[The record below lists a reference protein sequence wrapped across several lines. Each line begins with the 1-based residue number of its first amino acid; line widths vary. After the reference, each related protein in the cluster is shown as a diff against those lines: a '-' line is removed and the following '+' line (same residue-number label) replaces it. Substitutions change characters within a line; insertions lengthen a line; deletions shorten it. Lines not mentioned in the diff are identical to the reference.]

1 VTGKATALQG
11 GLAALG
17 LITAHLT
24 WQREPERAPGEV
36 TVIDAG
42 KNELGKVHFED
53 ETSSIDLQR
62 KSEGGETAVW
72 LHLVEKPKTPPPPK
86 NAKKDAKA
94 DATNTSEPPEPSE
107 PPPPP
112 TPPANPPRDL
122 RGSDVAT
129 KLLDQLAPLRSP
141 RAFGILDPAKLKE
154 LGLEGS
160 KRKLTITAK
169 GDTREYTIGQP
180 QGNGILE
187 AFMRDDR
194 DGRVYLM
201 PHGVLGDLMASTRLV
216 DKKLHGFEPT
226 EFDRMVLTIGGKS
239 RELVQ
244 THRESIQAAQLAAPK
259 TPDKPDQMAKNW
271 HDLLWRSFAMDVL
284 GQGEVPKEGAPT
296 PVGKVEYFDGKK
308 SLGYIEL
315 AKAPE
320 TSVQQTD
327 PAGNRTTLYARTER
341 TAGWVKLHVNASLT
355 ADAEKIVANGS

>member
-1 VTGKATALQG
+1 MTGKAAALQG

-42 KNELGKVHFED
+42 KNDLGKVHYED
-53 ETSSIDLQR
+53 ETSSLDFER
-62 KSEGGETAVW
+62 KSGGPEAGVW
-72 LHLVEKPKTPPPPK
+72 VHMVEKPKAPPAPPPADPK
-86 NAKKDAKA
+86 KTASD
-94 DATNTSEPPEPSE
+94 TSEPT
-107 PPPPP
+107 PPQPP
-112 TPPANPPRDL
+112 TPPTAPPREV

-129 KLLDQLAPLRSP
+129 KLMDQMAPLRSP

-160 KRKLTITAK
+160 KKKLTITAK

-180 QGNGILE
+180 PGNGILE
-187 AFMRDDR
+187 AFMRDNR

-201 PHGVLGDLMASTRLV
+201 PHGVLGDLTASTRLV

-226 EFDRMVLTIGGKS
+226 DFDRIVITVGGKS
-239 RELVQ
+239 RELAQ
-244 THRESIQAAQLAAPK
+244 THRESIQTAQLSSPK
-259 TPDKPDQMAKNW
+259 SPDKPDQMAKNW

-284 GQGEVPKEGAPT
+284 GAGEVPKEGAPT
-296 PVGKVEYFDGKK
+296 PAGKVEYFDGKK

-315 AKAPE
+315 AAPPE
-320 TSVQQTD
+320 HSNQQTD
-327 PAGNRTTLYARTER
+327 SQGNRTTIYARTER
-341 TAGWVKLHVNASLT
+341 TAGWVKLHVSATLT
-355 ADAEKIVANGS
+355 SDAEKIVSAGP

>member
-1 VTGKATALQG
+1 VTGKAAALQG

-42 KNELGKVHFED
+42 KNDLGKVHFED
-53 ETSSIDLQR
+53 EASSVDFER
-62 KSEGGETAVW
+62 KNQSGETAVW
-72 LHLVEKPKTPPPPK
+72 VHLVEKPKAPPPPK
-86 NAKKDAKA
+86 DPKKPEAM
-94 DATNTSEPPEPSE
+94 SET
-107 PPPPP
+107 PP
-112 TPPANPPRDL
+112 TPPANPPRDV

-129 KLLDQLAPLRSP
+129 KLMDQFAPLRSP
-141 RAFGILDPAKLKE
+141 RAFGILDAAKLKE

-180 QGNGILE
+180 PGNGILE
-187 AFMRDDR
+187 AFMRDER

-201 PHGVLGDLMASTRLV
+201 PHGVLGDLTASSRLV
-216 DKKLHGFEPT
+216 DKKLHGFEPI
-226 EFDRMVLTIGGKS
+226 EFDRLVITIGGKS

-244 THRESIQAAQLAAPK
+244 NHRESIQTAQLASPK
-259 TPDKPDQMAKNW
+259 SPDKPDQMAKNW

-284 GQGEVPKEGAPT
+284 GAGEVPKGGAPT
-296 PVGKVEYFDGKK
+296 PAGKVEYFDGKK
-308 SLGYIEL
+308 SLGYIEI

-320 TSVQQTD
+320 STVEQTD
-327 PAGNRTTLYARTER
+327 AAGNRTTVYARTER
-341 TAGWVKLHVNASLT
+341 TAGWVKLHVSGTLIP
-355 ADAEKIVANGS
+355 DAEKIVAAGP

>member
-1 VTGKATALQG
+1 VTGKAAALQG

-36 TVIDAG
+36 TVLDAG
-42 KNELGKVHFED
+42 KNDLGKVHFED
-53 ETSSIDLQR
+53 DTSSIDLQR
-62 KSEGGETAVW
+62 KSDGGETAVW
-72 LHLVEKPKTPPPPK
+72 VHMVEKPKTPPPPK
-86 NAKKDAKA
+86 
-94 DATNTSEPPEPSE
+94 EPPKNKATADGKAEAISE

-112 TPPANPPRDL
+112 PVTPPTAPPRDV

-129 KLLDQLAPLRSP
+129 KLIDQFAPLRSP

-160 KRKLTITAK
+160 KKKLTITAK

-180 QGNGILE
+180 PGNGILE
-187 AFMRDDR
+187 SFMRDER

-201 PHGVLGDLMASTRLV
+201 PHGVLGDLTASSRLV
-216 DKKLHGFEPT
+216 DKKLHGFEPV
-226 EFDRMVLTIGGKS
+226 EFDRLVVTVGGKS

-244 THRESIQAAQLAAPK
+244 SHRESIQTAQLAPPK

-284 GQGEVPKEGAPT
+284 GAGEVPKEGAPT
-296 PVGKVEYFDGKK
+296 PTAKVEYFDGKK
-308 SLGYIEL
+308 SIGYIEL
-315 AKAPE
+315 ARPPE
-320 TSVQQTD
+320 NSVQQTD
-327 PAGNRTTLYARTER
+327 QAGNRTTMYARTER
-341 TAGWVKLHVNASLT
+341 TAGWVKLHVNGTLVP
-355 ADAEKIVANGS
+355 DAEKIVSAGP

>member
-1 VTGKATALQG
+1 VTGKAAAFQG

-42 KNELGKVHFED
+42 KNDLGKVHFED
-53 ETSSIDLQR
+53 ESTSVDLQR
-62 KSEGGETAVW
+62 KTEGGETAVW
-72 LHLVEKPKTPPPPK
+72 LHLVEKPKVIPQPK
-86 NAKKDAKA
+86 DPKKA
-94 DATNTSEPPEPSE
+94 DSNTSEPPLT
-107 PPPPP
+107 

-122 RGSDVAT
+122 RGSDVAV
-129 KLLDQLAPLRSP
+129 KLLDQMAPLRSP
-141 RAFGILDPAKLKE
+141 RAFGILDAAKLKE

-180 QGNGILE
+180 PGNGILE
-187 AFMRDDR
+187 AFMRDER

-201 PHGVLGDLMASTRLV
+201 PHGVLGDLTAATRLV

-226 EFDRMVLTIGGKS
+226 EFDRMVITMGGKS

-244 THRESIQAAQLAAPK
+244 NHRESIQSAQLATPK
-259 TPDKPDQMAKNW
+259 TPDKPDQMAKNL
-271 HDLLWRSFAMDVL
+271 HDLLWRSFALDVL

-296 PVGKVEYFDGKK
+296 PAAKVEYFDGKK
-308 SLGYIEL
+308 SLGYIEI
-315 AKAPE
+315 AKTPE
-320 TSVQQTD
+320 KSVQQTD
-327 PAGNRTTLYARTER
+327 PAGNRTTVYARTER
-341 TAGWVKLHVNASLT
+341 TAGWVKLHVNASLLS
-355 ADAEKIVANGS
+355 DAEKIVAGS